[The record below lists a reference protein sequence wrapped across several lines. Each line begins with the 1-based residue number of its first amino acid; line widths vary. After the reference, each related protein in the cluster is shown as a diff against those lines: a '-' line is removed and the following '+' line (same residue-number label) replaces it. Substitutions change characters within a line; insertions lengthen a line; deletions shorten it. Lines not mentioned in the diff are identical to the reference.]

1 VPLGALVVEALS
13 LEMTMSKILGVLAV
27 LGLIAFALPTAASAA
42 SKQNDLRAQ
51 ADQYQFSSTYY
62 YRRYYRPYRSYRPYY
77 GYGYYRPY
85 YRPYYYGY
93 GYRYRPYYGYGYRRY
108 W

>member
-1 VPLGALVVEALS
+1 LVVEALS

-27 LGLIAFALPTAASAA
+27 LGLIAFALPTTASAA
-42 SKQNDLRAQ
+42 SQQNDLRAQ

-62 YRRYYRPYRSYRPYY
+62 YRRYRPYRYYRPYY

-85 YRPYYYGY
+85 YRPYYGYGYYRPY
-93 GYRYRPYYGYGYRRY
+93 GYRYH